1 MPNMKGGKGYKR
13 GKNSTTEEKMIEWN
27 EAEGQMIGRVIG
39 VLGSRR
45 FNVYCNDNKTR
56 ICRLCGSMNKSDWIN
71 KGAIVLIAQRSLTT
85 STTGNS
91 GKEIGDVTHVFD
103 AFFYKDLKAMPNT
116 NPVLFTQVE
125 EKNIEDVIKRV
136 KGNNVD
142 IEDDDFFLQEGEEEG
157 TAAAETNAK
166 EASEKEL
173 KEAARKESEK
183 ERAITMRSRREEKE
197 VTFDEL

>member
-1 MPNMKGGKGYKR
+1 MPNVKGGKGYKR
-13 GKNSTTEEKMIEWN
+13 GKHSSTEEKMIEWN

-71 KGAIVLIAQRSLTT
+71 KGAIVLIAERGLST
-85 STTGNS
+85 STTGNN

-103 AFFYKDLKAMPNT
+103 TFFYKDLKAMATT

-125 EKNIEDVIKRV
+125 EKNIEDVMKRV
-136 KGNNVD
+136 KDETVD
-142 IEDDDFFLQEGEEEG
+142 VDDDDFFLQEGEEEG
-157 TAAAETNAK
+157 NAAAEKNAK
-166 EASEKEL
+166 EASEKES
-173 KEAARKESEK
+173 KEAAWKESEK
-183 ERAITMRSRREEKE
+183 ARALTMRSRREDKE

>member
-1 MPNMKGGKGYKR
+1 MKGGKGYKR

-71 KGAIVLIAQRSLTT
+71 KGAIVLIAQRSLST

>member
-1 MPNMKGGKGYKR
+1 MPNVHGGKGYKR
-13 GKNSTTEEKMIEWN
+13 GKHGTTEEKMIEWSD
-27 EAEGQMIGRVIG
+27 AEGQMLGRVIG

-71 KGAIVLIAQRSLTT
+71 KGAIVLISQRGLST
-85 STTGNS
+85 STTGNNA
-91 GKEIGDVTHVFD
+91 KEIGDVTHVFD
-103 AFFYKDLKAMPNT
+103 TFFYKDLKNMPTT

-136 KGNNVD
+136 KEDNVD
-142 IEDDDFFLQEGEEEG
+142 VDDDDFFLQEGEEEG
-157 TAAAETNAK
+157 TAAAEKNAT
-166 EASEKEL
+166 EASEKEA
-173 KEAARKESEK
+173 KEAAWKESEK
-183 ERAITMRSRREEKE
+183 ARALTMRSRRENKE

>member
-1 MPNMKGGKGYKR
+1 MPNVKGGKGYKR

-27 EAEGQMIGRVIG
+27 ESEGQMIGRVIG

-103 AFFYKDLKAMPNT
+103 AIFYKDLKAMPNT

-136 KGNNVD
+136 KGDNVD

>member
-1 MPNMKGGKGYKR
+1 MPNVKGGKGYKR
-13 GKNSTTEEKMIEWN
+13 GKHSTTEEKMIEWS
-27 EAEGQMIGRVIG
+27 EADGQMIGRVIG

-71 KGAIVLIAQRSLTT
+71 KGAIVLIAQRSLST
-85 STTGNS
+85 STTGNN

-103 AFFYKDLKAMPNT
+103 TFFYKDLKAMPNT

-136 KGNNVD
+136 KEDNVD
-142 IEDDDFFLQEGEEEG
+142 VDDDDFFLQEGEEEG
-157 TAAAETNAK
+157 DAAAETNAK
-166 EASEKEL
+166 EASEKES

-183 ERAITMRSRREEKE
+183 ERALSMRTRRQEKE

>member
-1 MPNMKGGKGYKR
+1 MPNIKGGKGYKR
-13 GKNSTTEEKMIEWN
+13 GKHSSVEEKMIEWN

-56 ICRLCGSMNKSDWIN
+56 VCRLCGSMNKSDWIN
-71 KGAIVLIAQRSLTT
+71 KGAIVLIAERGLST
-85 STTGNS
+85 STTGNN

-103 AFFYKDLKAMPNT
+103 SFFYKDLKAMPTT

-136 KGNNVD
+136 KEDNIDVD
-142 IEDDDFFLQEGEEEG
+142 DDDFFLQEGEEEG
-157 TAAAETNAK
+157 TAAAEKNAK
-166 EASEKEL
+166 EASEKES
-173 KEAARKESEK
+173 KEAAWKESEK
-183 ERAITMRSRREEKE
+183 ARAVTMRSRREEKE

>member
-1 MPNMKGGKGYKR
+1 MKGGKGYKR

>member
-1 MPNMKGGKGYKR
+1 MPNVKGGKGYKR
-13 GKNSTTEEKMIEWN
+13 GKHGAVEEKMIEWN
-27 EAEGQMIGRVIG
+27 EEDGQMIGRVIG

-71 KGAIVLIAQRSLTT
+71 KGAIVLIAGRALST
-85 STTGNS
+85 STTGNN

-103 AFFYKDLKAMPNT
+103 TCFYKDLKAMPTT

-136 KGNNVD
+136 KEDNVD
-142 IEDDDFFLQEGEEEG
+142 VDDDDFFLQEGEEEG
-157 TAAAETNAK
+157 DAAAETNAK
-166 EASEKEL
+166 EASEKES

-183 ERAITMRSRREEKE
+183 IRAQTMRSRREEKE